1 MEKKTVMRMSLT
13 DAVWAS
19 LRGDLYPTHVWLE
32 IIEKMLKTGINPNP
46 KTDWHGDY
54 PNGLIPVVEAHA
66 RNGSDAAIQIDKL
79 LKKYDAIYQKDH
91 S

>member
-1 MEKKTVMRMSLT
+1 
-13 DAVWAS
+13 
-19 LRGDLYPTHVWLE
+19 
-32 IIEKMLKTGINPNP
+32 MLKTGINPNP

-66 RNGSDAAIQIDKL
+66 RNGSDAAMQIDEL